1 MTYIPFGPFQPDK
14 PSRLN
19 DGVMSVASGV
29 FPIPDGYRPCG
40 QFVEVFSALPTAPR
54 GGATFVSTSGVA
66 SIIAG
71 TQTGLYKGD
80 GSSFSEI
87 GTGYSLQSGMRWRFA
102 QFGDLAIAVNASDAP
117 VKINLSDF
125 TVSPL
130 GGSPPKFESI
140 GVVKDFL
147 VGTCP
152 NGAVNLVQ
160 WSALNNA
167 ESWTVGTGQAD
178 YNEFPDGGRVNGILS
193 GEFGVILQ
201 RNCIRVMSYVGGNVI
216 FSIDAVSTNIGCVSP
231 HTVAQAGRL
240 GFFVDDNGP
249 AMWNG
254 SDVQLIGDEE
264 WSRSFMAGYDVNDW
278 PECSTA
284 IDRQAG
290 VVLWAMP
297 DKIWGYN
304 WRLNKAFTLPYVAPI
319 IFSGVS
325 KGVNIDELD
334 ETVGVLDDDIDG
346 VGLSSLDDVAFKG
359 GDPELFVFSDTFEL
373 GTFSG
378 TPMAATLTG
387 TDLELITGRR
397 ANVRSVR
404 PDIDCVSGLTVT
416 LKTKQRLGD
425 SYGTGSATDLRLSG
439 DVPVRSSGR
448 YIQPTFAIAAGTT
461 WTFAKGADYIAEV
474 GAGR

>member
-19 DGVMSVASGV
+19 DGVLSVASGA
-29 FPIPDGYRPCG
+29 FPMPDGYRPCG
-40 QFVEVFSALPTAPR
+40 QFVAETTALPAAPR

-71 TQTGLYKGD
+71 TQTKLYRAAGT
-80 GSSFSEI
+80 GFSEI
-87 GTGYSLQSGMRWRFA
+87 GSGYSLQGGMRWRFA
-102 QFGDLAIAVNASDAP
+102 QFGDLAIATNSADAP
-117 VKINLSDF
+117 VKINLADSS
-125 TVSPL
+125 VAVL
-130 GGSPPKFESI
+130 GGSPPKLESI

-152 NGAVNLVQ
+152 DGRINEIQ

-201 RNCIRVMSYVGGNVI
+201 RNAVRVMNYVGGNII
-216 FSIDAVSTNIGCVSP
+216 FSIDVVSTNIGCVSP

-240 GFFVDDNGP
+240 GFFIDDNGP
-249 AMWNG
+249 AMWTG

-264 WSRSFMAGYDVNDW
+264 WSRAFMAGYDVNDW

-284 IDRQAG
+284 IDRQIG

-304 WRLNKAFTLPYVAPI
+304 WRLNRAFTLPYVSPI

-325 KGVNIDELD
+325 KGISLD
-334 ETVGVLDDDIDG
+334 EQDSDVGALDDNLDG
-346 VGLSSLDDVAFKG
+346 VGLLSFDDPSFKG
-359 GDPELFVFSDTFEL
+359 GDPRLFVFSNTYEL

-378 TPMAATLTG
+378 SPMAATFTG
-387 TDLELITGRR
+387 TDLELIAGRR
-397 ANVRSVR
+397 ANVRFVR
-404 PDIDCVSGLTVT
+404 PDIDCDVLTVV
-416 LKTKQRLGD
+416 LKAKQRLVD
-425 SYGTGSATDLRLSG
+425 SYGTATSTEYTASG
-439 DVPVRSSGR
+439 DVPVRASGR
-448 YIQPTFAIAAGTT
+448 YIQPTFSIPAGEI
-461 WTFAKGADYIAEV
+461 WTFAKGAEYVAGV
-474 GAGR
+474 GGGR